1 MERNA
6 LLVWHQGI
14 KNPNIFN
21 LSFLPNLCI
30 AWFYTLNGEF
40 FMVDVDKDTKEVKDV
55 LKLDLQHNEMY
66 LLTVHNDNKEYIDEC
81 KLEVVN
87 NVWRNK

>member
-1 MERNA
+1 MWHPETRNP
-6 LLVWHQGI
+6 H
-14 KNPNIFN
+14 IFN

-30 AWFYTLNGEF
+30 AWFYTFNDEF

-55 LKLDLQHNEMY
+55 LKLDLQNNKMY
-66 LLTVHNDNKEYIDEC
+66 LLTIHNNNKEYIDEC